1 MKRTPTP
8 TAPPLTSGMTE
19 GARVAAAAVQNE
31 VYAQTIL
38 DSLAQHGPSTL
49 KQILSRTDLAVSHA
63 NRALE
68 RLTHTGR
75 AYNSPQAHNGAAI
88 WYPLEH
94 GLPDRPAA
102 LTADAR
108 IIRDWLTGRT
118 DTVPFMAPALGMS
131 RERIVEGLARLRAL
145 NLLDYRGVGA
155 LPLFTLRAVTARR
168 AS

>member
-1 MKRTPTP
+1 MKTTPT
-8 TAPPLTSGMTE
+8 TPPLTSGMPE

-31 VYAQTIL
+31 VYAQMVL

-118 DTVPFMAPALGMS
+118 DTAIHMARALGMS
-131 RERIVEGLARLRAL
+131 RERIIEGLARLLAL
-145 NLLDYRGVGA
+145 ELLHVTGVGA
-155 LPLFTLRAVTARR
+155 LPLFTLRSVAMGRR